1 MRSKY
6 IVIEGL
12 EGAGK
17 TTARNVVVETLEQL
31 GIRDMVFT
39 REPGGT
45 QLAEKLRSL
54 VLDIKSVGD
63 EVITDKAEVLMFY
76 AARVQ
81 LVETVIKPA
90 LANGTWVI
98 GDRHDLSTQAY
109 QGGGRG
115 IDQHMLATL
124 RDAVLGDFRPDLTLY
139 LDVTPEVGLKR
150 ARARGELD
158 RIEQESFDFFNRT
171 RARYLE
177 LAAQD
182 KSIHTIDATQPL
194 EAVMDAIRT
203 TVTHWV
209 KESGRMRWYPWLRPD
224 FEKLVASYQA
234 GRGHHALLIQAL
246 PGMGDDALIYALSRY
261 LLCQQPQGHK
271 SCGHCR
277 GCQLMQ
283 AGTHPDYYTLAPEK
297 GKNALGI
304 DAVREVTEKL
314 NEHAR
319 LGGAKVVWVTDAAL
333 LTDAAANALLKT
345 LEEPPAETWFFL
357 ATREPERL
365 LATLRSRCRLHYLA
379 PPPEQY
385 AVTWLS
391 REVTMSQDAL
401 LAALRLSAGSPG
413 AALALFQGD
422 NWQARETL
430 CQALAY
436 SVPSGDWYSL
446 LAALNHEQAPA
457 RLHWL
462 ATLLMDALKRH
473 HGAAQV
479 TNVDVPGL
487 VAELANHLSPS
498 RLQAILGD
506 VCHIREQ
513 LMSVTGINRELL
525 ITDLLLRIEH
535 YLQPGVVLPVPHL

>member
-1 MRSKY
+1 
-6 IVIEGL
+6 
-12 EGAGK
+12 
-17 TTARNVVVETLEQL
+17 
-31 GIRDMVFT
+31 
-39 REPGGT
+39 
-45 QLAEKLRSL
+45 
-54 VLDIKSVGD
+54 
-63 EVITDKAEVLMFY
+63 
-76 AARVQ
+76 
-81 LVETVIKPA
+81 
-90 LANGTWVI
+90 
-98 GDRHDLSTQAY
+98 
-109 QGGGRG
+109 
-115 IDQHMLATL
+115 
-124 RDAVLGDFRPDLTLY
+124 
-139 LDVTPEVGLKR
+139 
-150 ARARGELD
+150 
-158 RIEQESFDFFNRT
+158 
-171 RARYLE
+171 
-177 LAAQD
+177 
-182 KSIHTIDATQPL
+182 
-194 EAVMDAIRT
+194 
-203 TVTHWV
+203 
-209 KESGRMRWYPWLRPD
+209 MRWYPWLRPD

-365 LATLRSRCRLHYLA
+365 LATLRSRCRLHCLA

-436 SVPSGDWYSL
+436 GVQSGDWYSL
-446 LAALNHEQAPA
+446 LAALNNEQAPA

-473 HGAAQV
+473 YGAAHV

-487 VAELANHLSPS
+487 VVELANHLSPS

>member
-1 MRSKY
+1 
-6 IVIEGL
+6 
-12 EGAGK
+12 
-17 TTARNVVVETLEQL
+17 
-31 GIRDMVFT
+31 
-39 REPGGT
+39 
-45 QLAEKLRSL
+45 
-54 VLDIKSVGD
+54 
-63 EVITDKAEVLMFY
+63 
-76 AARVQ
+76 
-81 LVETVIKPA
+81 
-90 LANGTWVI
+90 
-98 GDRHDLSTQAY
+98 
-109 QGGGRG
+109 
-115 IDQHMLATL
+115 
-124 RDAVLGDFRPDLTLY
+124 
-139 LDVTPEVGLKR
+139 
-150 ARARGELD
+150 
-158 RIEQESFDFFNRT
+158 
-171 RARYLE
+171 
-177 LAAQD
+177 
-182 KSIHTIDATQPL
+182 
-194 EAVMDAIRT
+194 
-203 TVTHWV
+203 
-209 KESGRMRWYPWLRPD
+209 
-224 FEKLVASYQA
+224 
-234 GRGHHALLIQAL
+234 
-246 PGMGDDALIYALSRY
+246 
-261 LLCQQPQGHK
+261 
-271 SCGHCR
+271 
-277 GCQLMQ
+277 
-283 AGTHPDYYTLAPEK
+283 
-297 GKNALGI
+297 
-304 DAVREVTEKL
+304 
-314 NEHAR
+314 
-319 LGGAKVVWVTDAAL
+319 
-333 LTDAAANALLKT
+333 LKT

>member
-1 MRSKY
+1 MVCNPHYRDPLG
-6 IVIEGL
+6 EG
-12 EGAGK
+12 
-17 TTARNVVVETLEQL
+17 V
-31 GIRDMVFT
+31 
-39 REPGGT
+39 
-45 QLAEKLRSL
+45 
-54 VLDIKSVGD
+54 
-63 EVITDKAEVLMFY
+63 
-76 AARVQ
+76 
-81 LVETVIKPA
+81 
-90 LANGTWVI
+90 
-98 GDRHDLSTQAY
+98 
-109 QGGGRG
+109 
-115 IDQHMLATL
+115 
-124 RDAVLGDFRPDLTLY
+124 
-139 LDVTPEVGLKR
+139 
-150 ARARGELD
+150 
-158 RIEQESFDFFNRT
+158 
-171 RARYLE
+171 
-177 LAAQD
+177 
-182 KSIHTIDATQPL
+182 
-194 EAVMDAIRT
+194 
-203 TVTHWV
+203 
-209 KESGRMRWYPWLRPD
+209 GRMRWYPWLRPD
-224 FEKLVASYQA
+224 FELVASYQA

-283 AGTHPDYYTLAPEK
+283 AGTHPDYYTLAPK

-314 NEHAR
+314 KSAPTS
-319 LGGAKVVWVTDAAL
+319 GGAEKVVWVTDAAL

-345 LEEPPAETWFFL
+345 LEEPPADWFFL
-357 ATREPERL
+357 ATHEPERL

-446 LAALNHEQAPA
+446 LAANHEQAPA

-462 ATLLMDALKRH
+462 ATLLMDALKRRRWRC
-473 HGAAQV
+473 AR
-479 TNVDVPGL
+479 TNVDVPG
-487 VAELANHLSPS
+487 
-498 RLQAILGD
+498 R
-506 VCHIREQ
+506 
-513 LMSVTGINRELL
+513 
-525 ITDLLLRIEH
+525 
-535 YLQPGVVLPVPHL
+535 

>member
-1 MRSKY
+1 
-6 IVIEGL
+6 
-12 EGAGK
+12 
-17 TTARNVVVETLEQL
+17 
-31 GIRDMVFT
+31 
-39 REPGGT
+39 
-45 QLAEKLRSL
+45 
-54 VLDIKSVGD
+54 
-63 EVITDKAEVLMFY
+63 
-76 AARVQ
+76 
-81 LVETVIKPA
+81 
-90 LANGTWVI
+90 
-98 GDRHDLSTQAY
+98 
-109 QGGGRG
+109 
-115 IDQHMLATL
+115 
-124 RDAVLGDFRPDLTLY
+124 
-139 LDVTPEVGLKR
+139 
-150 ARARGELD
+150 
-158 RIEQESFDFFNRT
+158 
-171 RARYLE
+171 
-177 LAAQD
+177 
-182 KSIHTIDATQPL
+182 
-194 EAVMDAIRT
+194 
-203 TVTHWV
+203 
-209 KESGRMRWYPWLRPD
+209 MRWYPWLRPD

-246 PGMGDDALIYALSRY
+246 PGMGEDALIYALSRY

-422 NWQARETL
+422 IWQARETL

-436 SVPSGDWYSL
+436 SVQSGDWYSL
-446 LAALNHEQAPA
+446 LAALNHEQASA

-479 TNVDVPGL
+479 TNVDVPDL
-487 VAELANHLSPS
+487 VVELANHLSPS

>member
-1 MRSKY
+1 MS
-6 IVIEGL
+6 VD
-12 EGAGK
+12 AG
-17 TTARNVVVETLEQL
+17 
-31 GIRDMVFT
+31 
-39 REPGGT
+39 
-45 QLAEKLRSL
+45 
-54 VLDIKSVGD
+54 
-63 EVITDKAEVLMFY
+63 
-76 AARVQ
+76 
-81 LVETVIKPA
+81 
-90 LANGTWVI
+90 W
-98 GDRHDLSTQAY
+98 
-109 QGGGRG
+109 
-115 IDQHMLATL
+115 
-124 RDAVLGDFRPDLTLY
+124 
-139 LDVTPEVGLKR
+139 
-150 ARARGELD
+150 
-158 RIEQESFDFFNRT
+158 
-171 RARYLE
+171 
-177 LAAQD
+177 
-182 KSIHTIDATQPL
+182 HTSRL
-194 EAVMDAIRT
+194 
-203 TVTHWV
+203 
-209 KESGRMRWYPWLRPD
+209 L
-224 FEKLVASYQA
+224 
-234 GRGHHALLIQAL
+234 HH
-246 PGMGDDALIYALSRY
+246 GSR
-261 LLCQQPQGHK
+261 
-271 SCGHCR
+271 
-277 GCQLMQ
+277 
-283 AGTHPDYYTLAPEK
+283 K

-385 AVTWLS
+385 AVIWLS

-436 SVPSGDWYSL
+436 SVQSGDWYSL

-487 VAELANHLSPS
+487 VVELANHLSPS

>member
-1 MRSKY
+1 
-6 IVIEGL
+6 
-12 EGAGK
+12 
-17 TTARNVVVETLEQL
+17 
-31 GIRDMVFT
+31 
-39 REPGGT
+39 
-45 QLAEKLRSL
+45 
-54 VLDIKSVGD
+54 
-63 EVITDKAEVLMFY
+63 
-76 AARVQ
+76 
-81 LVETVIKPA
+81 
-90 LANGTWVI
+90 
-98 GDRHDLSTQAY
+98 
-109 QGGGRG
+109 
-115 IDQHMLATL
+115 
-124 RDAVLGDFRPDLTLY
+124 
-139 LDVTPEVGLKR
+139 
-150 ARARGELD
+150 
-158 RIEQESFDFFNRT
+158 
-171 RARYLE
+171 
-177 LAAQD
+177 
-182 KSIHTIDATQPL
+182 
-194 EAVMDAIRT
+194 
-203 TVTHWV
+203 
-209 KESGRMRWYPWLRPD
+209 
-224 FEKLVASYQA
+224 
-234 GRGHHALLIQAL
+234 
-246 PGMGDDALIYALSRY
+246 
-261 LLCQQPQGHK
+261 
-271 SCGHCR
+271 
-277 GCQLMQ
+277 MQ

-297 GKNALGI
+297 GKNTLGI

-436 SVPSGDWYSL
+436 GVQSGDWYSL

-487 VAELANHLSPS
+487 VVELANHLSPS

>member
-1 MRSKY
+1 
-6 IVIEGL
+6 
-12 EGAGK
+12 
-17 TTARNVVVETLEQL
+17 
-31 GIRDMVFT
+31 
-39 REPGGT
+39 
-45 QLAEKLRSL
+45 
-54 VLDIKSVGD
+54 
-63 EVITDKAEVLMFY
+63 
-76 AARVQ
+76 
-81 LVETVIKPA
+81 
-90 LANGTWVI
+90 
-98 GDRHDLSTQAY
+98 
-109 QGGGRG
+109 
-115 IDQHMLATL
+115 
-124 RDAVLGDFRPDLTLY
+124 
-139 LDVTPEVGLKR
+139 
-150 ARARGELD
+150 
-158 RIEQESFDFFNRT
+158 
-171 RARYLE
+171 
-177 LAAQD
+177 
-182 KSIHTIDATQPL
+182 
-194 EAVMDAIRT
+194 
-203 TVTHWV
+203 
-209 KESGRMRWYPWLRPD
+209 MRWYPWLRPD

-319 LGGAKVVWVTDAAL
+319 L
-333 LTDAAANALLKT
+333 
-345 LEEPPAETWFFL
+345 
-357 ATREPERL
+357 

-436 SVPSGDWYSL
+436 SVQSGDWYSL

-473 HGAAQV
+473 YGAAQV

-487 VAELANHLSPS
+487 VVELANHLSPS